1 MQRRSS
7 QDRTSTTTTR
17 LTFLAIVVSTIL
29 FGMQPASASAAPLF
43 GSVYDG
49 LLSSSLI
56 GRELP
61 YRVYLPPDYFADDRR
76 YPVLYMLHGAGGTYT
91 EWGDSFLPE
100 RADELI
106 QAGEIQPMIV
116 VMPDGGGR
124 SYFSNHTNGPRW
136 GDYVAYEV
144 VPFVD
149 ASFRTIGA
157 PTSRA
162 IGGLSSGGVGA
173 LQLAFNHSDIF
184 GVVGGHSPSV
194 RLEPDPELWY
204 LSGQTFYD
212 QSPLWIVQHHP
223 LRDGL
228 RIWLDIGV
236 DDWWLPN
243 VGVFYDA
250 LAAQGQRVSWHEF
263 SGTHEGDYW
272 IAHVPDYLRFYS
284 GALLGEAA
292 RFTS

>member
-7 QDRTSTTTTR
+7 QDRIPTTTTR

-106 QAGEIQPMIV
+106 QAGEIQPMI
-116 VMPDGGGR
+116 
-124 SYFSNHTNGPRW
+124 
-136 GDYVAYEV
+136 
-144 VPFVD
+144 
-149 ASFRTIGA
+149 
-157 PTSRA
+157 
-162 IGGLSSGGVGA
+162 
-173 LQLAFNHSDIF
+173 
-184 GVVGGHSPSV
+184 
-194 RLEPDPELWY
+194 
-204 LSGQTFYD
+204 
-212 QSPLWIVQHHP
+212 
-223 LRDGL
+223 
-228 RIWLDIGV
+228 
-236 DDWWLPN
+236 
-243 VGVFYDA
+243 
-250 LAAQGQRVSWHEF
+250 
-263 SGTHEGDYW
+263 
-272 IAHVPDYLRFYS
+272 
-284 GALLGEAA
+284 
-292 RFTS
+292 